1 MSMLGATNHLWHN
14 VFWKFNK
21 KKRRTVMFIP
31 DVINTL
37 LMGLIFMVIIVTIVR
52 PFVLNLVGQAASNS
66 DMQRAAIDA
75 VEREMIR
82 KAELFEAQRADKIK
96 YQMMLLEKPE
106 KPKPKPVIEPEPE
119 PEVVPEP
126 EPVAEVVPEPE
137 APAEPEV
144 VAEEVPAV
152 EEPSEVLEET
162 PAEVADAPEAA
173 AETADEGEPLGEGE
187 IEIREGESLAE
198 IKERI
203 RKEQQ
208 KAKKPTIPPELLNSA
223 NSYEDKVGVVRMVV
237 QSDQAR
243 VAAAIRGMIQI
254 TK

>member
-1 MSMLGATNHLWHN
+1 
-14 VFWKFNK
+14 
-21 KKRRTVMFIP
+21 MFIP

-37 LMGLIFMVIIVTIVR
+37 LMGLIFMVVIVTIVR
-52 PFVLNLVGQAASNS
+52 PFVLNMVGQAASNS
-66 DMQRAAIDA
+66 EMQKAAIAA
-75 VEREMIR
+75 VEREMMR

-126 EPVAEVVPEPE
+126 VAEEVPEPVAEVQPEVVEEPVAEVAE
-137 APAEPEV
+137 APAEEAAPE
-144 VAEEVPAV
+144 A
-152 EEPSEVLEET
+152 
-162 PAEVADAPEAA
+162 APEAA
-173 AETADEGEPLGEGE
+173 AEGSEDASEAEEAEEALAEGE
-187 IEIREGESLAE
+187 IEIREGETLAE

-208 KAKKPTIPPELLNSA
+208 KAKKPTIPPELLNTA

-237 QSDQAR
+237 QTDQSR
-243 VAAAIRGMIQI
+243 VASVIRGMIQI
-254 TK
+254 NK

>member
-1 MSMLGATNHLWHN
+1 M
-14 VFWKFNK
+14 
-21 KKRRTVMFIP
+21 MFIP

-37 LMGLIFMVIIVTIVR
+37 LMGLIFMVVIVTIVR

-66 DMQRAAIDA
+66 EMQKAAIAA

-106 KPKPKPVIEPEPE
+106 KPKPKPVVEPE

-126 EPVAEVVPEPE
+126 VAEVLPEPVEEVQPEVVEEQVTPEVAE
-137 APAEPEV
+137 APAEEN
-144 VAEEVPAV
+144 
-152 EEPSEVLEET
+152 
-162 PAEVADAPEAA
+162 APEAA
-173 AETADEGEPLGEGE
+173 PEEAAEAPAEEAEVEEALAEGE
-187 IEIREGESLAE
+187 IEIREGETLAE

-208 KAKKPTIPPELLNSA
+208 KAKKPTIPPELLNTA

-237 QSDQAR
+237 QTDQSR
-243 VAAAIRGMIQI
+243 VAAVIRGMIQVG
-254 TK
+254 K

>member
-1 MSMLGATNHLWHN
+1 
-14 VFWKFNK
+14 
-21 KKRRTVMFIP
+21 MFIP

-37 LMGLIFMVIIVTIVR
+37 LMGLIFMVVIVTIVR
-52 PFVLNLVGQAASNS
+52 PFVLNMVGQVASNS
-66 DMQRAAIDA
+66 DMQKAAVAA

-96 YQMMLLEKPE
+96 YQMLLLEKPE
-106 KPKPKPVIEPEPE
+106 KPKPKPVFEPEPE

-126 EPVAEVVPEPE
+126 LAEVAPE
-137 APAEPEV
+137 
-144 VAEEVPAV
+144 PAV
-152 EEPSEVLEET
+152 EAVSDAPVAPEESPTT
-162 PAEVADAPEAA
+162 PEVATDTVTDDAAT
-173 AETADEGEPLGEGE
+173 AETDAEEEALGEGE
-187 IEIREGESLAE
+187 IEIREGETLAE

-237 QSDQAR
+237 QADQSR
-243 VAAAIRGMIQI
+243 VANVIRGMIQV
-254 TK
+254 K

>member
-1 MSMLGATNHLWHN
+1 
-14 VFWKFNK
+14 
-21 KKRRTVMFIP
+21 MFIP

-37 LMGLIFMVIIVTIVR
+37 LMGLIFMVVIVTIVR
-52 PFVLNLVGQAASNS
+52 PFVLNMVGEAMSNK
-66 DMQRAAIDA
+66 DMQNAAIAA
-75 VEREMIR
+75 VEREMMR

-96 YQMMLLEKPE
+96 YQMLLLEKPE
-106 KPKPKPVIEPEPE
+106 KPTPKPVFE
-119 PEVVPEP
+119 
-126 EPVAEVVPEPE
+126 
-137 APAEPEV
+137 AEPEV
-144 VAEEVPAV
+144 APAPVESIATAPDVVEERPVEVVEVPAV
-152 EEPSEVLEET
+152 
-162 PAEVADAPEAA
+162 DIA
-173 AETADEGEPLGEGE
+173 AEASVEQALSPEPTDDAAQAEAEEALAEGE
-187 IEIREGESLAE
+187 IEIREGETLAE

-243 VAAAIRGMIQI
+243 VASAIRGMIQV

>member
-1 MSMLGATNHLWHN
+1 
-14 VFWKFNK
+14 
-21 KKRRTVMFIP
+21 MFIP

-37 LMGLIFMVIIVTIVR
+37 LMGLIFMVVIVTIVR

-66 DMQRAAIDA
+66 EMQKAAIAA

-106 KPKPKPVIEPEPE
+106 KPKTKPVVEPE

-126 EPVAEVVPEPE
+126 VAEVLPEPVAEVQPEVVEEPAMPEVAEAAAEETVPETTQEEVAE
-137 APAEPEV
+137 APAEE
-144 VAEEVPAV
+144 AEV
-152 EEPSEVLEET
+152 EEAL
-162 PAEVADAPEAA
+162 A
-173 AETADEGEPLGEGE
+173 EGE
-187 IEIREGESLAE
+187 IEIREGETLAE

-208 KAKKPTIPPELLNSA
+208 KAKKPTIPPELLNTA

-237 QSDQAR
+237 QTDQSR
-243 VAAAIRGMIQI
+243 VAAVIRGMIQVG
-254 TK
+254 K

>member
-1 MSMLGATNHLWHN
+1 
-14 VFWKFNK
+14 
-21 KKRRTVMFIP
+21 MFIP

-37 LMGLIFMVIIVTIVR
+37 LMGLIFMVVIVTIVR
-52 PFVLNLVGQAASNS
+52 PFVLNMVGQAASNS

-119 PEVVPEP
+119 VVPEP
-126 EPVAEVVPEPE
+126 VAVVEPEPVVEVQPEVVEEPVVPEVAVEEAVPEAPVEEAVAE
-137 APAEPEV
+137 APAEP
-144 VAEEVPAV
+144 AEE
-152 EEPSEVLEET
+152 EE
-162 PAEVADAPEAA
+162 A
-173 AETADEGEPLGEGE
+173 LGEGE

-237 QSDQAR
+237 QADQSR
-243 VAAAIRGMIQI
+243 VASVIRGMIQVG
-254 TK
+254 K

>member
-1 MSMLGATNHLWHN
+1 
-14 VFWKFNK
+14 
-21 KKRRTVMFIP
+21 MFIP

-37 LMGLIFMVIIVTIVR
+37 LMGLIFMVVIVTIVR
-52 PFVLNLVGQAASNS
+52 PFVLNMVGQAASNS

-106 KPKPKPVIEPEPE
+106 KPKPKPVVEPE

-126 EPVAEVVPEPE
+126 VAVVEPEPVAEVQPDVVEEVAAPEVAVEEAAPEVAEVAAE
-137 APAEPEV
+137 APAEP
-144 VAEEVPAV
+144 V
-152 EEPSEVLEET
+152 EEEE
-162 PAEVADAPEAA
+162 ALAD
-173 AETADEGEPLGEGE
+173 GE

-198 IKERI
+198 IKDRI

-237 QSDQAR
+237 QADQSR
-243 VAAAIRGMIQI
+243 VASVIRGMIQI
-254 TK
+254 NK

>member
-1 MSMLGATNHLWHN
+1 
-14 VFWKFNK
+14 
-21 KKRRTVMFIP
+21 MFIP

-37 LMGLIFMVIIVTIVR
+37 LMGLIFMVVIVTIVR
-52 PFVLNLVGQAASNS
+52 PFVLNMVGQAASNS

-106 KPKPKPVIEPEPE
+106 KPKPKPVVEPE

-126 EPVAEVVPEPE
+126 VAVVTPEPVVEVQPEVVPEPV
-137 APAEPEV
+137 APEVAVEEPAPEV
-144 VAEEVPAV
+144 VAEDVAAEQ
-152 EEPSEVLEET
+152 
-162 PAEVADAPEAA
+162 PAEHAEEEDALAD
-173 AETADEGEPLGEGE
+173 GE

-198 IKERI
+198 IKDRI

-237 QSDQAR
+237 QADQSR
-243 VAAAIRGMIQI
+243 VASVIRGMIQVG
-254 TK
+254 K

>member
-1 MSMLGATNHLWHN
+1 
-14 VFWKFNK
+14 
-21 KKRRTVMFIP
+21 MFIP

-37 LMGLIFMVIIVTIVR
+37 LMGLIFMVVIVTIVR

-66 DMQRAAIDA
+66 EMQKAAIAA

-106 KPKPKPVIEPEPE
+106 KPKTKPVVEPE

-126 EPVAEVVPEPE
+126 VAEVLPEPVAEVQPEVVEEPPMPEVAEAAAEETVPETTQEEVAE
-137 APAEPEV
+137 APAEE
-144 VAEEVPAV
+144 AEV
-152 EEPSEVLEET
+152 EEAL
-162 PAEVADAPEAA
+162 A
-173 AETADEGEPLGEGE
+173 EGE
-187 IEIREGESLAE
+187 IEIREGETLAE

-208 KAKKPTIPPELLNSA
+208 KAKKPTIPPELLNTA

-237 QSDQAR
+237 QTDQSR
-243 VAAAIRGMIQI
+243 VAAVIRGMIQVG
-254 TK
+254 K

>member
-1 MSMLGATNHLWHN
+1 
-14 VFWKFNK
+14 
-21 KKRRTVMFIP
+21 MFIP

-37 LMGLIFMVIIVTIVR
+37 LMGLIFMVVIVTIIR
-52 PFVLNLVGQAASNS
+52 PFVLNLVGDPVSNS
-66 DMQRAAIDA
+66 DLQKAAIDA

-96 YQMMLLEKPE
+96 YQMMLLEVPE

-119 PEVVPEP
+119 VVP
-126 EPVAEVVPEPE
+126 EPVAEVVPEPVVEVVPEPVVEPEVVVEEPVPEPQPEVVAVEE
-137 APAEPEV
+137 APAEPEPV
-144 VAEEVPAV
+144 VAEASE
-152 EEPSEVLEET
+152 EEPEE
-162 PAEVADAPEAA
+162 ALAD
-173 AETADEGEPLGEGE
+173 GE

-237 QSDQAR
+237 QSDQSR
-243 VAAAIRGMIQI
+243 VAAVIRGMIQV
-254 TK
+254 K

>member
-1 MSMLGATNHLWHN
+1 
-14 VFWKFNK
+14 
-21 KKRRTVMFIP
+21 MFIP

-37 LMGLIFMVIIVTIVR
+37 LMGLIFMVVIVTIVR

-66 DMQRAAIDA
+66 DMQKAAIDA
-75 VEREMIR
+75 VEREMMR
-82 KAELFEAQRADKIK
+82 KAELFEAQRAEKIK

-119 PEVVPEP
+119 EVP
-126 EPVAEVVPEPE
+126 EPVAEVAPEPEVAETPVEEVAVEEVVEAPVEEVVADSAEDTGSQATTDE
-137 APAEPEV
+137 APAEE
-144 VAEEVPAV
+144 
-152 EEPSEVLEET
+152 
-162 PAEVADAPEAA
+162 
-173 AETADEGEPLGEGE
+173 EGEAVAEGE

-208 KAKKPTIPPELLNSA
+208 KSKKPTIPPELLNTA

-237 QSDQAR
+237 QADQTR
-243 VAAAIRGMIQI
+243 VASVIRSMIQVG
-254 TK
+254 K

>member
-1 MSMLGATNHLWHN
+1 
-14 VFWKFNK
+14 
-21 KKRRTVMFIP
+21 MFIP

-37 LMGLIFMVIIVTIVR
+37 LMGLIFMVVIVTIVR
-52 PFVLNLVGQAASNS
+52 PFVLNMVGQAASNS

-119 PEVVPEP
+119 VVPEPVAVVEP
-126 EPVAEVVPEPE
+126 EPVAEVQPDVVEEVAAPEVAVEETAPEVAAEDVAAE
-137 APAEPEV
+137 APAEP
-144 VAEEVPAV
+144 AEEEDA
-152 EEPSEVLEET
+152 L
-162 PAEVADAPEAA
+162 AD
-173 AETADEGEPLGEGE
+173 GE

-198 IKERI
+198 IKDRI

-237 QSDQAR
+237 QADQSR
-243 VAAAIRGMIQI
+243 VASVIRGMIQI
-254 TK
+254 NK